1 MTSLPTL
8 KVYDDK
14 TIDNLT
20 IEDNFTKLS
29 GDSLLVTLSAAQS
42 IADVTQTEVL
52 FNTLSTLNDLTGY
65 DTTSHTWTCP
75 ADGVYAIVLS
85 LTYVTGAGTYRQA
98 YFTTTTAAPP
108 YITVGNHSANDTAAA
123 TTATS
128 TYVGPVPQGIGLKFY
143 TKQNSGGALNLG
155 NTSSYLKITKLS

>member
-1 MTSLPTL
+1 MTSLPTF

-42 IADVTQTEVL
+42 INDASQTEIL

-65 DTTSHTWTCP
+65 DTTSHT
-75 ADGVYAIVLS
+75 
-85 LTYVTGAGTYRQA
+85 
-98 YFTTTTAAPP
+98 AA
-108 YITVGNHSANDTAAA
+108 V
-123 TTATS
+123 
-128 TYVGPVPQGIGLKFY
+128 
-143 TKQNSGGALNLG
+143 
-155 NTSSYLKITKLS
+155 